1 MNDFMMRN
9 QDRDNAG
16 AVYNSRPLQLAGP
29 SIGVYHP
36 IFASFREQLAKLP
49 PLKDIPA
56 DDRRHAHSFIEKSLE
71 YYADKQDRQYAIRCD
86 VEHFLEFPA
95 CTTATVSSD
104 VGTFW
109 PSGRKM
115 ALVEC
120 YSCDVPVLIVEVKNG
135 LGLGHCDAM
144 DQAEKDYLLECIDKE
159 VRVYASLCFG

>member
-1 MNDFMMRN
+1 MRN

-16 AVYNSRPLQLAGP
+16 AVYNSRPSQLAGP

-36 IFASFREQLAKLP
+36 IFASFRVQLAKLP

-56 DDRRHAHSFIEKSLE
+56 NDRRHAHNFIEKSLE
-71 YYADKQDRQYAIRCD
+71 YYADEQDRQYAIRSN

-95 CTTATVSSD
+95 CTTVTVSSD

-120 YSCDVPVLIVEVKNG
+120 YLCDVPVLIVEVKNV
-135 LGLGHCDAM
+135 LGLGGCDVM

-159 VRVYASLCFG
+159 VRVYASLRID